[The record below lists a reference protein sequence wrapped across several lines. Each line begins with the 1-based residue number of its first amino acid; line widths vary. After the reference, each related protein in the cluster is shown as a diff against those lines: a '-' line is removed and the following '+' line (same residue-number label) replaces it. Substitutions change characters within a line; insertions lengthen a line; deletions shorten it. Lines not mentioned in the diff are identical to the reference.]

1 MNIPLV
7 SVICTCY
14 NHREYIQEALDSVV
28 RQDYP
33 SVELVII
40 DNGSWDDSAR
50 HIESWAERSA
60 GRIAVTT
67 IIRASPINYC
77 RSFNQALALIS
88 GKYVIDL
95 SGDDALLSSHIRSAV
110 EKLEANP
117 SHLYFSN
124 AFLETAGKRRATFYR
139 VNSHGQASVGVDS
152 GYIYQQVVARTPIC
166 APTLV
171 FPTAILRAE
180 GGYDEDLA
188 YEDFDIIVR
197 LARKYPFLYNDQI
210 GVKKRVL
217 SSSFSAQQYRVRNSK
232 MLPSTLKVCHKIRHM
247 NYTEQENQALMER
260 IMYETKHALASAN
273 FDVALGFLDLAT
285 EIDVHTWHINLY
297 RWWAKA
303 KLDLSALYIL
313 YQKIK

>member
-40 DNGSWDDSAR
+40 DTGSWDDSAR
-50 HIESWAERSA
+50 DIVSWSERSA
-60 GRIAVTT
+60 GRIAVPTV
-67 IIRASPINYC
+67 IRACSIYYC

-88 GKYVIDL
+88 AKYVIDL
-95 SGDDALLSSHIRSAV
+95 SGDDALLSSHIRSPV

-152 GYIYQQVVARTPIC
+152 G
-166 APTLV
+166 
-171 FPTAILRAE
+171 
-180 GGYDEDLA
+180 
-188 YEDFDIIVR
+188 
-197 LARKYPFLYNDQI
+197 
-210 GVKKRVL
+210 
-217 SSSFSAQQYRVRNSK
+217 
-232 MLPSTLKVCHKIRHM
+232 
-247 NYTEQENQALMER
+247 
-260 IMYETKHALASAN
+260 
-273 FDVALGFLDLAT
+273 
-285 EIDVHTWHINLY
+285 
-297 RWWAKA
+297 
-303 KLDLSALYIL
+303 
-313 YQKIK
+313 

>member
-95 SGDDALLSSHIRSAV
+95 SGDDALLSSHIRSARSEEHTSELQSRENLV
-110 EKLEANP
+110 CRLLLEK
-117 SHLYFSN
+117 
-124 AFLETAGKRRATFYR
+124 
-139 VNSHGQASVGVDS
+139 
-152 GYIYQQVVARTPIC
+152 
-166 APTLV
+166 
-171 FPTAILRAE
+171 
-180 GGYDEDLA
+180 
-188 YEDFDIIVR
+188 
-197 LARKYPFLYNDQI
+197 
-210 GVKKRVL
+210 KKQR
-217 SSSFSAQQYRVRNSK
+217 SR
-232 MLPSTLKVCHKIRHM
+232 
-247 NYTEQENQALMER
+247 
-260 IMYETKHALASAN
+260 
-273 FDVALGFLDLAT
+273 
-285 EIDVHTWHINLY
+285 
-297 RWWAKA
+297 
-303 KLDLSALYIL
+303 
-313 YQKIK
+313 